1 MELMEAIK
9 SLERW
14 RPITEWDD
22 HIKELPKSLT
32 TAWQMIL
39 EARKSESVKTMVS
52 QKDIKDMVE
61 AIQDDV
67 PPSTVFK
74 WYKLNYTRKNA
85 EILGINDVVEEYYQR
100 TGSFYVVDTETN
112 EINKF
117 ANRSKLAGYF
127 NRNQTTIS
135 NYINKNKNVWGTKKR
150 IYSYTNFK
158 QRKEFK
164 E

>member
-32 TAWQMIL
+32 AAWQMIL
-39 EARKSESVKTMVS
+39 EVRKPESVKTMVS

-85 EILGINDVVEEYYQR
+85 EILGIGDVVEEYYRR
-100 TGSFYVVDTETN
+100 TKSFYVVDTETN
-112 EINKF
+112 EIKKF
-117 ANRSKLAGYF
+117 ANRSELARYF

-135 NYINKNKNVWGTKKR
+135 NYINADKNVWGTRKK
-150 IYSYTNFK
+150 IYSYTIFK

-164 E
+164 A